1 MPWVFAGKTDLPPH
15 SSNKPRKEAWKSA
28 RHGNNQRM
36 KPSRLPKITTWLV
49 LVFFYLPIG
58 VLILNS
64 FNASRFGTTWQGFT
78 LKWYERLLAREDL
91 WAALGNS
98 LKIAAV
104 ASIGAMIL
112 GTCAAFALHRFKS
125 RLQTA
130 HNLLV
135 TVPLVLPEILMGMS
149 LLLLFV
155 AIGQPLGL
163 FTVAIAHVTF
173 CISYVTLVVLARL
186 QDFDFQI
193 VDAARDLGATR
204 FQAFRKIVL
213 PLIAPGI
220 FAGGLLAFTLSIDD
234 FVVTFFVKGP
244 GADTLPVV
252 IYSMIKKSREF
263 PVINALSTL
272 LLLVT
277 FAAVWG
283 SQRLTGKKA

>member
-1 MPWVFAGKTDLPPH
+1 M
-15 SSNKPRKEAWKSA
+15 KS
-28 RHGNNQRM
+28 
-36 KPSRLPKITTWLV
+36 SRLPKITTWLV
-49 LVFFYLPIG
+49 LAFFYLPIG
-58 VLILNS
+58 ILVLNS

-78 LKWYERLLAREDL
+78 FKWYQRLLERDDL
-91 WAALGNS
+91 WTALGNS
-98 LKIAAV
+98 LRIAAV
-104 ASIGAMIL
+104 ASVGAMIL
-112 GTCAAFALHRFKS
+112 GTSAAFALHRYKS

-155 AIGQPLGL
+155 AFDQPLGL
-163 FTVAIAHVTF
+163 VTVTIAHITF
-173 CISYVTLVVLARL
+173 CISYVALVVLARL

-213 PLIAPGI
+213 PLLAPGI
-220 FAGGLLAFTLSIDD
+220 LAGGLLAFTLSIDD

-272 LLLVT
+272 LLMVT

-283 SQRLTGKKA
+283 SQRLTAKKV

>member
-1 MPWVFAGKTDLPPH
+1 MT
-15 SSNKPRKEAWKSA
+15 
-28 RHGNNQRM
+28 
-36 KPSRLPKITTWLV
+36 PSRIPKITTWLV
-49 LVFFYLPIG
+49 LAFFYLPIG

-78 LKWYERLLAREDL
+78 LKWYERLLERDDL

-98 LKIAAV
+98 LKVAV
-104 ASIGAMIL
+104 FASLGAMVF
-112 GTCAAFALHRFKS
+112 GTCAAFALHRFRSK
-125 RLQTA
+125 LQTA
-130 HNLLV
+130 HELLV

-155 AIGQPLGL
+155 SVGQPLGML
-163 FTVAIAHVTF
+163 TVTIAHITF
-173 CISYVTLVVLARL
+173 CISYVALVVQARL

-204 FQAFRKIVL
+204 FQAFRKVVL
-213 PLIAPGI
+213 PLLAPGI

-244 GADTLPVV
+244 GSDTLPVV

-283 SQRLTGKKA
+283 SQRLTAKRS

>member
-1 MPWVFAGKTDLPPH
+1 M
-15 SSNKPRKEAWKSA
+15 KS
-28 RHGNNQRM
+28 
-36 KPSRLPKITTWLV
+36 SRLPLITTLLV
-49 LVFFYLPIG
+49 LAFFYLPIG

-64 FNASRFGTTWQGFT
+64 FNSSRFGTTWQGFT
-78 LKWYERLLAREDL
+78 LKWYERLLERDDL
-91 WAALGNS
+91 WTALMNS
-98 LKIAAV
+98 LQVAAF

-112 GTCAAFALHRFKS
+112 GTCAAFALHRYRS

-130 HNLLV
+130 HQLLI
-135 TVPLVLPEILMGMS
+135 TMPLVIPEILMGMS

-155 AIGQPLGL
+155 ALGTSL
-163 FTVAIAHVTF
+163 SLVTVTIAHITF
-173 CISYVTLVVLARL
+173 CVSYVTLVVQARL

-204 FQAFRKIVL
+204 LQAFSKVVL
-213 PLIAPGI
+213 PLLAPGI
-220 FAGGLLAFTLSIDD
+220 LAGGLLAFTLSVDD

-272 LLLVT
+272 LLAIT
-277 FAAVWG
+277 FLAVWG
-283 SQRLTGKKA
+283 SQRLTAEKG

>member
-1 MPWVFAGKTDLPPH
+1 M
-15 SSNKPRKEAWKSA
+15 KS
-28 RHGNNQRM
+28 
-36 KPSRLPKITTWLV
+36 SRLPLITTWLV
-49 LVFFYLPIG
+49 LAFFYLPIG

-64 FNASRFGTTWQGFT
+64 FNLSRFGTTWQGFT
-78 LKWYERLLAREDL
+78 FKWYERLLERDDL
-91 WAALGNS
+91 WAALVNS
-98 LKIAAV
+98 LQVATI

-112 GTCAAFALHRFKS
+112 GTCAAFALHRHRS

-130 HNLLV
+130 HELLI
-135 TVPLVLPEILMGMS
+135 TMPLVLPEILMGMS

-155 AIGQPLGL
+155 SLGRQL
-163 FTVAIAHVTF
+163 SLVTVTIAHVTF
-173 CISYVTLVVLARL
+173 CISYVTLVVQSRL

-204 FQAFRKIVL
+204 FQAFLKILL
-213 PLIAPGI
+213 PLLAPGI
-220 FAGGLLAFTLSIDD
+220 LAGGLLAFTLSIDD

-272 LLLVT
+272 LLIAT
-277 FAAVWG
+277 FLAVWA
-283 SQRLTGKKA
+283 SQRLTAEKA

>member
-1 MPWVFAGKTDLPPH
+1 M
-15 SSNKPRKEAWKSA
+15 KS
-28 RHGNNQRM
+28 
-36 KPSRLPKITTWLV
+36 SRLPMITTWLV
-49 LVFFYLPIG
+49 LAFFYMPIG

-64 FNASRFGTTWQGFT
+64 FNLSRFGTRWQGYTF
-78 LKWYERLLAREDL
+78 KWYERLLERDDL
-91 WAALGNS
+91 WAALLNS
-98 LKIAAV
+98 LQVAAI

-112 GTCAAFALHRFKS
+112 GTCAAFALHRHRS

-130 HNLLV
+130 HEVLI
-135 TVPLVLPEILMGMS
+135 TMPLVLPEILMGMS

-155 AIGQPLGL
+155 SLGTQL
-163 FTVAIAHVTF
+163 SLMTVTIAHITF
-173 CISYVTLVVLARL
+173 CISYVTLVVQSRL

-204 FQAFRKIVL
+204 IQAFRKVVL

-220 FAGGLLAFTLSIDD
+220 LAGGLLAFTLSIDD

-272 LLLVT
+272 LLMVT
-277 FAAVWG
+277 FLAVWG
-283 SQRLTGKKA
+283 SQRLTAPKV